1 MRDAMT
7 LAWPSPALAL
17 ATIPMQK
24 YRMEP
29 LPTLNEIEAAKA
41 LIRPHVRETP
51 TYRWPLLEDGLGLEL
66 RVKHENHTPVGAFKL
81 RGGLVYL
88 DELRRREP
96 GVGGV
101 IAATTGNHGQSIA
114 YAAREAGLRAVIVV
128 PHGNNPEKN
137 AAMRSLGAE
146 LVEHGREFQEALEF
160 SRELAARE
168 GLHPVPSF
176 HPWLV
181 RGVATYGL
189 ELFRSVADLD
199 AVFVPIGLGSGFCG
213 LAAAREALG
222 LKTKLIGVVSEHAPA
237 YERSFRQGEFIE
249 ESSTTRVAEG
259 VACKTP
265 NRDALEHIRV
275 HAHDIVTVNDDEALA
290 AMGELLRKTHNL
302 AEGSGA
308 LAWAALKKYREEW
321 QGQRVA
327 VILSGGNASTAL
339 MREAMMIPS

>member
-1 MRDAMT
+1 
-7 LAWPSPALAL
+7 
-17 ATIPMQK
+17 
-24 YRMEP
+24 MEP
-29 LPTLNEIEAAKA
+29 LPDLTAIESAKA
-41 LIRPHVRETP
+41 LIRPHIRETP
-51 TYRWPLLEDGLGLEL
+51 TYRWPLLEARLGLEL
-66 RVKHENHTPVGAFKL
+66 RVKHENHTPVGAFKI

-88 DELRRREP
+88 DELLRIDPQVP
-96 GVGGV
+96 GI

-114 YAAREAGLRAVIVV
+114 YAARERGLRAVIVV

-137 AAMRSLGAE
+137 AAMRALGAE

-160 SRELAARE
+160 SRELAAKE

-189 ELFRSVADLD
+189 ELFRSVPDLD

-222 LKTKLIGVVSEHAPA
+222 LKTSLIGVVSEHAPA
-237 YERSFRQGEFIE
+237 YALSFRQGEFIE
-249 ESSTTRVAEG
+249 QSSTTRVAEG

-265 NRDALEHIRV
+265 NRDALDYIR
-275 HAHDIVTVNDDEALA
+275 HYAHDILTVNDDEALA
-290 AMGELLRKTHNL
+290 GMGDLIRHTHNL

-308 LAWAALKKYREEW
+308 LAWAALKKHHRDW

-327 VILSGGNASTAL
+327 VILSGGNASTSL
-339 MREAMMIPS
+339 MREAMATHSPPTGLTTAK